1 MTSSGLSEYALKV
14 EGQKVSSPAI
24 QKILVPA
31 HGLPTPP
38 GAKEADHRL
47 NISVVFTSV
56 ELTLAALEEAGT
68 LANSLGAQ
76 IKLLVPWFWPARDE
90 DRAREL
96 RRAGHE
102 VIFRETE

>member
-14 EGQKVSSPAI
+14 EGQKVRSPAI

-31 HGLPTPP
+31 HELPTPP
-38 GAKEADHRL
+38 HAKEADHRRT
-47 NISVVFTSV
+47 ISVVFTSV
-56 ELTLAALEEAGT
+56 ESTLAALTEAGT
-68 LANSLGAQ
+68 VANSLGAQ
-76 IKLLVPWFWPARDE
+76 IKLLVPWFWPTNDE
-90 DRAREL
+90 ARAREL